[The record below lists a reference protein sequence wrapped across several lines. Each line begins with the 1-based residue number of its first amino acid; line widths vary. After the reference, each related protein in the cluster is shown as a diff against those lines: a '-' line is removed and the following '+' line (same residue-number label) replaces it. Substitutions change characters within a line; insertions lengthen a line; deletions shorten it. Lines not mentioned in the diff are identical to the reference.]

1 MSPVN
6 CGSHA
11 DYHSLLL
18 LIFVNIILI
27 LTPLPTLHEI
37 LSSVSGIL
45 IYLSQILLWLI
56 NILNSVL
63 HQELLPV
70 CRILTFFPLPPESP
84 LKKLILDAA

>member
-18 LIFVNIILI
+18 LISINII

-70 CRILTFFPLPPESP
+70 CSILTFFPLPPESP